1 MIIVTTVCVV
11 LIIIAVAV
19 AIGIPLCVAL
29 GKCATPSTFLITD
42 NEILT

>member
-29 GKCATPSTFLITD
+29 GKCAALSTFLITD